1 MMLTGSTDGAIYVWN
16 PKNGERAQKIDVDTS
31 SIQTLACFPGVA
43 DAAADLILVGGKENN
58 LQAITY
64 SNGKFKALW
73 TIDVGGKPRSIDL
86 CLKSGKFL
94 LGLKNGS
101 IVEMPMSDDG
111 NKLQTTIMSSHCDGE
126 VWGLQVVDLGGGNT
140 RILTSADDNRIICYD
155 GKTHRKLAEGHVGQ
169 KKAKLAKK
177 KRRAGASSMSSL
189 PEECQSR
196 CVAFSKKKNHLAV
209 AANDGK
215 VTVREIDWA
224 HVEKNSPGCLDDV
237 LVTLFGKL
245 KRAEWIETMAYSP
258 DEKTL
263 AVGSHDN
270 NIYLVETGAYKQ
282 VKKLTGHS
290 SFLKALDW
298 TLDSKYLRSVCG
310 AHELLFFNAGAKKR
324 DPAGAS
330 NTVAMHWADQTC
342 PFGWSVQGIFPSGCD
357 GTHINSVCLSPNEE
371 LIATGDDFGLVSLF
385 RNPALKKHKAN
396 RYRGHS
402 EHVTHVRFSE
412 SGHLMFSAGGQD

>member
-1 MMLTGSTDGAIYVWN
+1 
-16 PKNGERAQKIDVDTS
+16 
-31 SIQTLACFPGVA
+31 
-43 DAAADLILVGGKENN
+43 
-58 LQAITY
+58 
-64 SNGKFKALW
+64 
-73 TIDVGGKPRSIDL
+73 
-86 CLKSGKFL
+86 
-94 LGLKNGS
+94 
-101 IVEMPMSDDG
+101 
-111 NKLQTTIMSSHCDGE
+111 
-126 VWGLQVVDLGGGNT
+126 
-140 RILTSADDNRIICYD
+140 
-155 GKTHRKLAEGHVGQ
+155 
-169 KKAKLAKK
+169 
-177 KRRAGASSMSSL
+177 MSSL

-215 VTVREIDWA
+215 VTVREIDWG
-224 HVEKNSPGCLDDV
+224 HVEKNSPGCLDDI

-330 NTVAMHWADQTC
+330 NTVAMHWAD
-342 PFGWSVQGIFPSGCD
+342 
-357 GTHINSVCLSPNEE
+357 
-371 LIATGDDFGLVSLF
+371 
-385 RNPALKKHKAN
+385 
-396 RYRGHS
+396 
-402 EHVTHVRFSE
+402 
-412 SGHLMFSAGGQD
+412 